1 MRRQEIGRRHLKRRD
16 HLRGFKKTDDGFF
29 LPVAFTN
36 GLFFSLSIERIN
48 EDIGYL
54 NSNWKMFPLCFN
66 GGVQFSSVSAL
77 LAKGFQPRTRQD
89 IADLLED
96 IFTSD
101 KSSLKY
107 ATSTGGKLRAL
118 LRDAVQHTKKRQET
132 NAEMQ
137 DADYNFKELVH
148 ECCKQGF
155 RCDNVG
161 AFLSLLG
168 GFNATERMIS
178 IDRKNSVTDN
188 YTALLTHLLCA
199 CFSTLARKAVLTAMC
214 SERHSPR

>member
-1 MRRQEIGRRHLKRRD
+1 LLLQARN
-16 HLRGFKKTDDGFF
+16 LRID
-29 LPVAFTN
+29 L
-36 GLFFSLSIERIN
+36 SLHDSD
-48 EDIGYL
+48 DIGYV

-66 GGVQFSSVSAL
+66 GKVQFSSVSTL
-77 LAKGFQPRTRQD
+77 LAKGLETRTPQD

-101 KSSLKY
+101 KDNMKY

-118 LRDAVQHTKKRQET
+118 LNTTVGSTKKRQET
-132 NAEMQ
+132 NDEMQ

-155 RCDNVG
+155 RCDIIG
-161 AFLSLLG
+161 AILSLLG
-168 GFNATERMIS
+168 GFNATARMIS

-188 YTALLTHLLCA
+188 YTALLTHLVCA
-199 CFSTLARKAVLTAMC
+199 
-214 SERHSPR
+214 